1 MRTRSI
7 SLLALAGAAMLAAPS
22 VLCRQEGGTA
32 QAASFDCAKAATAS
46 DRAICANAGLSA
58 LDGELGT
65 IYAQRVAANP
75 ALRQLERGWIQARTA
90 GCGGNVA
97 CLTSL
102 TNAQISFLRSGA
114 ANPPAALPRSVGAC
128 SLTRITQVGTRLDGT
143 PGSGSAVSEANGA
156 YQVSYD
162 QIPAIDASRAGDAAL
177 VCLVSIPRGCPAGDT
192 RGRVYAVADLR
203 TLKAWSDA
211 DAEHM
216 CGGA

>member
-1 MRTRSI
+1 MRARSI
-7 SLLALAGAAMLAAPS
+7 VLSTAVAAAALLAAGPRLGPAGGAA
-22 VLCRQEGGTA
+22 E
-32 QAASFDCAKAATAS
+32 AASFDCAKAATAS
-46 DRAICANAGLSA
+46 DRAICANPGLSA

-75 ALRQLERGWIQARTA
+75 ALRQLERGWIAARTA
-90 GCGGNVA
+90 GCGGNVS

-114 ANPPAALPRSVGAC
+114 AQPPAALPRSAGAC
-128 SLTRITQVGTRLDGT
+128 SLTRISQVDTRLESQ

-156 YQVSYD
+156 DQVSYD
-162 QIPAIDASRAGDAAL
+162 QIPAIDASRVGDAAL
-177 VCLVSIPRGCPAGDT
+177 VCLVSIPRGCPAGDA

-203 TLKAWSDA
+203 TLRAWSDA
-211 DAEHM
+211 DAEHR

>member
-1 MRTRSI
+1 MRARSLRLLVAVGTALLGGPI
-7 SLLALAGAAMLAAPS
+7 LLALHGGGAARS
-22 VLCRQEGGTA
+22 
-32 QAASFDCAKAATAS
+32 ASFDCAKAATAS

-58 LDGELGT
+58 LDGQLGT

-90 GCGGNVA
+90 GCGGNA
-97 CLTSL
+97 SCLTSL

-114 ANPPAALPRSVGAC
+114 ANPPAVLPRSVGAC

-143 PGSGSAVSEANGA
+143 PGSGSSVSEANGA
-156 YQVSYD
+156 DQVSYD

-177 VCLVSIPRGCPAGDT
+177 LCLVSVPRGCPAGDT

-203 TLKAWSDA
+203 TLKAWSQA